1 MPTQRK
7 RVQRKVKGYTLRGK
21 GKVTMTGV
29 TQKKSKR
36 IGRPVRLLPKL
47 QTTPEA
53 LAAALLKQR
62 PLRDVEQ
69 EQRGG
74 LG

>member
-1 MPTQRK
+1 MPK
-7 RVQRKVKGYTLRGK
+7 RVQRKAQCYTLRGK
-21 GKVTMTGV
+21 GKVTMAGT
-29 TQKKSKR
+29 TQNKR
-36 IGRPVRLLPKL
+36 KRTGRPVRVLPKL

-53 LAAALLKQR
+53 LAKALLKQR

-69 EQRGG
+69 EQKRE

>member
-1 MPTQRK
+1 MP
-7 RVQRKVKGYTLRGK
+7 
-21 GKVTMTGV
+21 
-29 TQKKSKR
+29 KKHKKR
-36 IGRPVRLLPKL
+36 IGRPRRELPKL

-53 LAAALLKQR
+53 LAKTLLKQR

-69 EQRGG
+69 EQKGE